1 MLRSVQ
7 ISVTGVCLAA
17 AFLLTTAHGFA
28 HGIVGKRLFIE
39 PLVTEDANPKNEFDF
54 PVLNVIQ
61 GPEGHH
67 VDFNYSFEKKLM
79 PKFSIGFEHSFGR
92 FTPNGPGLPPVS
104 GFGNVGLAAKY
115 AFYQNPEHEFIMS
128 GSFGIE
134 MPTGNTSIGADPFT
148 TLEPQFLYAKG
159 FGDLPSGGGLR
170 WLRPFAV
177 QGDLALAF
185 PAGGPPGHPE
195 RRFTPRADV
204 VLEYSI
210 PYLNQFVRHANH
222 HYSLGEG
229 FYRKGHSLG
238 AIVGN
243 LFPFSEFNF
252 SAAPTG
258 PVSRRALGYVRPGV
272 VYVGHYF
279 EVGGAAE
286 FPANSFTGRSV
297 GGMAIFD
304 LFIDNVIPALGRM
317 FPN

>member
-1 MLRSVQ
+1 MLRFVR
-7 ISVTGVCLAA
+7 ISVAGVCLSAA
-17 AFLLTTAHGFA
+17 LLLTTARVFA

-54 PVLNVIQ
+54 PVLDAIQ

-67 VDFNYSFEKKLM
+67 VDFDYSLEKRLLPRFSLSFEN
-79 PKFSIGFEHSFGR
+79 SYGW
-92 FTPNGPGLPPVS
+92 FTPSEPGSLSRS
-104 GFGNVGLAAKY
+104 GFGNIGLAAKY
-115 AFYQNPEHEFIMS
+115 ALYKNPEHEFIMS

-134 MPTGNTSIGADPFT
+134 MPTGDTSIGADPFT

-159 FGDLPSGGGLR
+159 FGDLPAHGALR

-177 QGDLALAF
+177 QGDVALAF

-195 RRFTPRADV
+195 HRFTPRADV

-210 PYLNQFVRHANH
+210 PYLNQFVRHANRN
-222 HYSLGEG
+222 YSLGEG
-229 FYRKGHSLG
+229 AYRKGHSLG

-252 SAAPTG
+252 SAVPIG
-258 PVSRRALGYVRPGV
+258 PAGRAAVGYIRPGV

-279 EVGGAAE
+279 ELGGAAE
-286 FPANSFTGRSV
+286 FPANSITGRSV

-304 LFIDNVIPALGRM
+304 IFIDNLIPAFGRM
-317 FPN
+317 FPH